1 MTQQHAPA
9 ALQLIR
15 HFLQKTY
22 KEKRNTCRKCKD
34 KRDWNI
40 PYREFNLKIVMRLT
54 NGPWNYRQN
63 SRSLSI
69 YVIPNWHMYMV
80 NTFCIKYLYLC
91 IEIIDLFPVLGKY
104 TIVSREVLKILST
117 ERMYCTEGQVNYS
130 LQFTFSC
137 NLLYMSQAFNKV
149 LMIF

>member
-69 YVIPNWHMYMV
+69 YVIP
-80 NTFCIKYLYLC
+80 FCIKYLYLC

-117 ERMYCTEGQVNYS
+117 ERMYCTEGQVNCS